1 MGDLYDCLE
10 VTLTKKKKAWMFLK
24 SIPRLVAIDPFGS
37 VTPFII
43 LKNDEYSLQ
52 ITTFEHNT
60 FSITPESHNI

>member
-10 VTLTKKKKAWMFLK
+10 VTLTKKGLNVFKIY
-24 SIPRLVAIDPFGS
+24 SVSCGNRPFWLY